1 MSFAAEPYAVFVE
14 DVLANLT
21 GGASR
26 IRFRFVEEELPFRV
40 GAHERVLPESLRV
53 IGHVDGAFTQFVRE
67 RDYRYTE
74 DTASTS

>member
-53 IGHVDGAFTQFVRE
+53 IGLVDGAFTQFVRE
-67 RDYRYTE
+67 R
-74 DTASTS
+74 